1 MLEKPMKLNAIKRG
15 CSQLMVRVVSI
26 EGNVEKVRGRLPF
39 RSSVRSESLNYLVF
53 YRPKSDID
61 SLRGKAYFQAL

>member
-1 MLEKPMKLNAIKRG
+1 
-15 CSQLMVRVVSI
+15 MVRVVSI